1 MSVLNFLKLDGTQ
14 TTKFQLGA
22 VSNGVQLKNNSGN
35 LDVRNAADSAY
46 GTVNVAET
54 LLHGSTYNVGLLPSG
69 SATATY
75 NLTLPVNAGSAGQV
89 LITDGTGVLS
99 WANSVSGA
107 TDVTLSTPLA
117 FGSSGTVSIGTLPAN
132 AVILTVQV
140 VVDSAFDST
149 PSMSVGIT
157 GNLSKYMGSGDVNLN
172 VAAGWEVSPTIAPD
186 ASSEALEITY
196 SAASATTGSAR
207 VLVSYCVPL

>member
-172 VAAGWEVSPTIAPD
+172 VAAGWEVSPNIAPD

>member
-172 VAAGWEVSPTIAPD
+172 VAAGWEVSPNIAPD

-196 SAASATTGSAR
+196 SAARATTGSAR